1 MLFGLRAGGALWD
14 ALRQAS
20 TAAGKPLADDFL
32 RSLVLSTTGEAVR
45 ARLADQGVP
54 DYTPSVCEGWFEQSS
69 PAHRQ
74 VLERAWR
81 SYVDGRVPMAQ
92 AVKQILEALPA
103 ESR

>member
-1 MLFGLRAGGALWD
+1 M
-14 ALRQAS
+14 
-20 TAAGKPLADDFL
+20 
-32 RSLVLSTTGEAVR
+32 
-45 ARLADQGVP
+45 P
-54 DYTPSVCEGWFEQSS
+54 DYAPSVYREGSFEQSS